1 MNLGRL
7 SINQPILAM
16 VLSIVLLIVGAI
28 AYTTLPVSEYPQ
40 VVPPTVVVTT
50 QYPGASAQTV
60 SDTVAAPIE
69 QEINGVEDMLY
80 LYSQATSNG
89 QLTIT
94 VTFKLGTD
102 LDKAQVLVQNRVAI
116 AQPRLPEEVQRN
128 GVVTR
133 KNSPD
138 ILMVVFMLSP
148 DDTFDQLYISNYA
161 LLQVRDQLLRLDGVG
176 DIQMFGARDYSM
188 RLWLDP
194 DKIATLG
201 LTAGEVVA
209 AIRAQ
214 NVQIAGGQIAEPPIA
229 DRAFSPNLTFTGR
242 LKDPKQFEEI
252 VVKAGADGRT
262 VKLRDVARIE
272 LGALAYSTNS
282 FLLRKSAVAM
292 LVTQR
297 PGSNA
302 LATAKSI
309 SNTMERLKT
318 SFPRGLD
325 YNIGYNPT
333 EFIAQS
339 VSELIKT
346 IYEAMALVVIVV
358 LVFLQGWRPAIIPII
373 AIPVSLVGTFAVMA
387 ALGFSINNLTLFGL
401 VLAVGIVVDDAIVV
415 VENVERHLEHGMSR
429 RDAALRTMEEVGGAL
444 VSIALVLCAVFVP
457 TAFLGGISGQFFQQ
471 FAVTIA
477 VATAISCFCSLT
489 LSPALAS
496 LILQPHADKR
506 PPASWNFI
514 ARGWDWFTGLFNRGF
529 DRLSHGY
536 AGAANFVIRHSVV
549 MLLVYVALIGSAGWL
564 LMTTPQGF
572 IPAQDRGYVIV
583 SVQLPGAASLARTTE
598 VVREIERIALDT
610 PGIIRV
616 AAFAGFSGATRTQA
630 SNAAALFPVFEDA
643 EVRHK
648 KGLSANAVANDL
660 RKRLASIQG
669 AFIIVIPPPA
679 VPGIGTGGGFT
690 MRIQDRQGRGSEM
703 LAAATDELVGAARK
717 APGLTQV
724 FSPFSANTPQL
735 FVDIDRVK
743 AQKLGVPIA
752 GITDTIQTYFGSSYV
767 NDFNLFG
774 RTYHVTAQADLPFRK
789 ESADLARLRTRNAA
803 GDMVMLGSVV
813 DFRDVSGP
821 DRVARYNLYPASELQ
836 GDTLPGT
843 SSATAINTMK
853 KLAEETLPSG
863 FAYRV
868 DGSVLSAGHRRQYRP
883 PRVPDLRAVRVSGAG
898 GAIWQLEPAV
908 RGHPDRADV
917 PAGRDYRRAD
927 HGAGRQH
934 PDPDRVRGAGG
945 VGGQERHSDRRV
957 RARYRTR
964 RKGAA
969 GGGDRSLPVAAA
981 ADPDDLVRVHS
992 RRAAAGDFLGLGVGD
1007 AAGGRRRRVLR
1018 HDWRDAVRPGLHADL
1033 LRHRPE
1039 PGGREGRQEAGRGVI
1054 RGDPVAIPPSFRAR
1068 AAPRNGRSQE
1078 LPMRRRCQR
1087 KPILLAYPKWMG
1099 SRGVMNSVGRFL

>member
-28 AYTTLPVSEYPQ
+28 AYPTLPVSEYPQ

-69 QEINGVEDMLY
+69 QEINGVDDMLY

-89 QLTIT
+89 QLNIT

-138 ILMVVFMLSP
+138 LMMVVFMLSP
-148 DDTFDQLYISNYA
+148 DDTFDQTYISNYA

-176 DIQMFGARDYSM
+176 DITIFGARDYSM

-194 DKIATLG
+194 DKIANLG
-201 LTAGEVVA
+201 MTAGDVVA
-209 AIRAQ
+209 AVRAQ
-214 NVQIAGGQIAEPPIA
+214 NLQITGGQIASPPIA
-229 DRAFSPNLTFTGR
+229 DRAFQPNLTFTGR
-242 LKDPKQFEEI
+242 LKEPQQFEDI

-262 VKLRDVARIE
+262 VRLRDVARIE
-272 LGALAYSTNS
+272 LGALDFSTNG
-282 FLLRKSAVAM
+282 FLLRKSAVAL
-292 LVTQR
+292 LVFQR

-302 LATAKSI
+302 LATAKRI
-309 SNTMERLKT
+309 SDTMVGLKAN
-318 SFPRGLD
+318 FPRGLD

-339 VSELIKT
+339 VSELVKT

-358 LVFLQGWRPAIIPII
+358 LVFLQGWRPAIIPIV

-415 VENVERHLEHGMSR
+415 VENVERHLEHGLSR
-429 RDAALRTMEEVGGAL
+429 RDAALKTMEEVGGAL

-496 LILQPHADKR
+496 QILQPHGERR
-506 PPASWNFI
+506 PPARWNLI
-514 ARGWDWFTGLFNRGF
+514 ARGWDAFTSLFNRIF

-536 AGAANFVIRHSVV
+536 ARVAGFVIRHSVV
-549 MLLVYVALIGSAGWL
+549 MLLVYALLIGSAGWL
-564 LMTTPQGF
+564 LATTPQGF

-598 VVREIERIALDT
+598 IVRKIENIALATPGVVRVPAL
-610 PGIIRV
+610 
-616 AAFAGFSGATRTQA
+616 AGLSGATRTQA
-630 SNAAALFPVFEDA
+630 SNSAALFPVFDEP
-643 EVRHK
+643 EVRAK
-648 KGLSANAVANDL
+648 KGLTANVITAEL
-660 RKRLASIQG
+660 RKRLAGIEG

-690 MRIQDRQGRGSEM
+690 MRIQDRQGRGSDL

-717 APGLTQV
+717 APGLTAV
-724 FSPFSANTPQL
+724 FSPYSANTPQV

-743 AQKLGVPIA
+743 AEKLGVPIA
-752 GITDTIQTYFGSSYV
+752 NITDTIETYFGSTYV

-789 ESADLARLRTRNAA
+789 ETADLARLRTRNAA

-813 DFRDVSGP
+813 DFKDVAGP
-821 DRVARYNLYPASELQ
+821 DRVARYNLYPSSEVQ
-836 GDTLPGT
+836 GDTLPGV
-843 SSATAINTMK
+843 SSATAIDIMK
-853 KLAEETLPSG
+853 RLADETLPSG
-863 FAYRV
+863 FAYEWTDLSFQQV
-868 DGSVLSAGHRRQYRP
+868 NGASAGLYVFPICVLFVYLVLAAQYGSWTLPFAVILIVPMCLLAATIGVRIMGQDVNILTQIGFVVLVGLAAKNAILIVEFARDIENEGRERLDAVIEACRLRLRP
-883 PRVPDLRAVRVSGAG
+883 ILMTSFAF
-898 GAIWQLEPAV
+898 I
-908 RGHPDRADV
+908 
-917 PAGRDYRRAD
+917 
-927 HGAGRQH
+927 
-934 PDPDRVRGAGG
+934 
-945 VGGQERHSDRRV
+945 
-957 RARYRTR
+957 
-964 RKGAA
+964 
-969 GGGDRSLPVAAA
+969 
-981 ADPDDLVRVHS
+981 
-992 RRAAAGDFLGLGVGD
+992 LGVLPLVISTGS
-1007 AAGGRRRRVLR
+1007 GSEMRQ
-1018 HDWRDAVRPGLHADL
+1018 AVGVAVFFGMLGVTLFGLMFTPIFYVVVRNLA
-1033 LRHRPE
+1033 
-1039 PGGREGRQEAGRGVI
+1039 EGRGRK
-1054 RGDPVAIPPSFRAR
+1054 
-1068 AAPRNGRSQE
+1068 
-1078 LPMRRRCQR
+1078 
-1087 KPILLAYPKWMG
+1087 KPALG
-1099 SRGVMNSVGRFL
+1099 

>member
-28 AYTTLPVSEYPQ
+28 AYPTLPVSEYPQ

-69 QEINGVEDMLY
+69 QEINGVDDMLY

-89 QLTIT
+89 QLNIT

-138 ILMVVFMLSP
+138 LMMVVFMLSP
-148 DDTFDQLYISNYA
+148 DDTFDQTYISNYA

-176 DIQMFGARDYSM
+176 DITIFGARDYSM

-194 DKIATLG
+194 DKIANLG
-201 LTAGEVVA
+201 MTAGDVVA
-209 AIRAQ
+209 AVRAQ
-214 NVQIAGGQIAEPPIA
+214 NLQITGGQIASPPIA
-229 DRAFSPNLTFTGR
+229 DRAFQPNLTFTGR
-242 LKDPKQFEEI
+242 LKEPQQFEDI

-262 VKLRDVARIE
+262 VRLRDVARIE
-272 LGALAYSTNS
+272 LGALDFSTNG
-282 FLLRKSAVAM
+282 FLLRKSAVAL
-292 LVTQR
+292 LVFQR

-302 LATAKSI
+302 LATAKRI
-309 SNTMERLKT
+309 SDTMVGLKAN
-318 SFPRGLD
+318 FPRGLD

-339 VSELIKT
+339 VSELVKT

-358 LVFLQGWRPAIIPII
+358 LVFLQGWRPAIIPIV

-415 VENVERHLEHGMSR
+415 VENVERHLEHGLSR
-429 RDAALRTMEEVGGAL
+429 RDAALKTMEEVGGAL

-496 LILQPHADKR
+496 QILQPHGERR
-506 PPASWNFI
+506 PPARWNLI
-514 ARGWDWFTGLFNRGF
+514 AGGWDAFTSLFNRIF

-536 AGAANFVIRHSVV
+536 ARVAGFVIRHSVV
-549 MLLVYVALIGSAGWL
+549 MLLVYALLIGSAGWL
-564 LMTTPQGF
+564 LATTPQGF

-598 VVREIERIALDT
+598 IVRKIENIALATPGVVRVPAL
-610 PGIIRV
+610 
-616 AAFAGFSGATRTQA
+616 AGLSGATRTQA
-630 SNAAALFPVFEDA
+630 SNSAALFPVFDEP
-643 EVRHK
+643 EVRAK
-648 KGLSANAVANDL
+648 KGLTANAITAEL
-660 RKRLASIQG
+660 RKRLAGIEG

-690 MRIQDRQGRGSEM
+690 MRIQDRQGRGSEL

-717 APGLTQV
+717 APGLTAV
-724 FSPFSANTPQL
+724 FSPYSANTPQV

-743 AQKLGVPIA
+743 AEKLGVPIA
-752 GITDTIQTYFGSSYV
+752 NITDTIETYFGSTYV

-789 ESADLARLRTRNAA
+789 ETADLARLRTRNAA

-813 DFRDVSGP
+813 DFKDVAGP
-821 DRVARYNLYPASELQ
+821 DRVARYNLYPSSEVQ
-836 GDTLPGT
+836 GDTLPGV
-843 SSATAINTMK
+843 SSATAIDIMK
-853 KLAEETLPSG
+853 RLADETLPSG
-863 FAYRV
+863 FAYEWTDLSFQQV
-868 DGSVLSAGHRRQYRP
+868 NGASAGLYVFPICVLFVYLVLAAQYGSWTLPFAVILIVPMCLLAATIGVRIMGQDVNILTQIGFVVLVGLAAKNAILIVEFARDIENEGRERLDAVIEACRLRLRP
-883 PRVPDLRAVRVSGAG
+883 ILMTSFAF
-898 GAIWQLEPAV
+898 I
-908 RGHPDRADV
+908 
-917 PAGRDYRRAD
+917 
-927 HGAGRQH
+927 
-934 PDPDRVRGAGG
+934 
-945 VGGQERHSDRRV
+945 
-957 RARYRTR
+957 
-964 RKGAA
+964 
-969 GGGDRSLPVAAA
+969 
-981 ADPDDLVRVHS
+981 
-992 RRAAAGDFLGLGVGD
+992 LGVLPLVISTGS
-1007 AAGGRRRRVLR
+1007 GSEMRQ
-1018 HDWRDAVRPGLHADL
+1018 AVGVAVFFGMLGVTLFGLMFTPIFYVVVRNLA
-1033 LRHRPE
+1033 
-1039 PGGREGRQEAGRGVI
+1039 EGRGRK
-1054 RGDPVAIPPSFRAR
+1054 
-1068 AAPRNGRSQE
+1068 
-1078 LPMRRRCQR
+1078 
-1087 KPILLAYPKWMG
+1087 KPALG
-1099 SRGVMNSVGRFL
+1099 